1 MCNFRMMK
9 YCRYKFFYIIISFKP
24 LKEFIF

>member
-9 YCRYKFFYIIISFKP
+9 YGCYKFFYIIIPFKS